1 MEKEEA
7 KEKYSD
13 SVASGNTAVK
23 VNFDEEVADILNIN
37 IGFLQPNK
45 LAKITVEMIS
55 LLETTTTCGTKKGFY
70 TF

>member
-37 IGFLQPNK
+37 IGSLQPNK
-45 LAKITVEMIS
+45 RA
-55 LLETTTTCGTKKGFY
+55 
-70 TF
+70 